1 MYLLNVIYDAFFLG
15 TKQRNKDKYVK
26 YYEIKRRNINDLVPQ
41 NYYASGNKTSK
52 RTIRFLANVTARR
65 NCQKPEFD
73 PPRAVNQSINQ
84 ICVHSTPRWKYEAR
98 CTGAIIYFLPRGGER
113 PNYSGKT
120 RNMLMMRELKVRFVH
135 DIKEMF

>member
-1 MYLLNVIYDAFFLG
+1 MYFFSSRYKT
-15 TKQRNKDKYVK
+15 TKKDFFIEVLK

-73 PPRAVNQSINQ
+73 PPRAVNQSIKFACIQ
-84 ICVHSTPRWKYEAR
+84 RQ
-98 CTGAIIYFLPRGGER
+98 
-113 PNYSGKT
+113 SGNSKQGVQG
-120 RNMLMMRELKVRFVH
+120 RLYNFAN
-135 DIKEMF
+135 